1 MSHNYF
7 SQVVTDR
14 WNEAVADPTV
24 DKWVSLKDLT
34 RRIIDLLRKESPD
47 SILIPT
53 CEGVYRAAA
62 NHVISLTEEMA
73 A

>member
-1 MSHNYF
+1 MNPNYF

-34 RRIIDLLRKESPD
+34 RRIIDLLRKTEPD

-53 CEGVYRAAA
+53 MEGVYRAAS
-62 NHVISLTEEMA
+62 NRVIDLTEGVA

>member
-14 WNEAVADPTV
+14 WNEAVSDPTV

-53 CEGVYRAAA
+53 MNGIYMAAS
-62 NHVISLTEEMA
+62 HRIIDLTEEIA